1 MDVIPLCT
9 NFQKTYL
16 KTLRYFYAY
25 IFEDRIYFFG
35 DNKAPI
41 FGHTDKMI
49 HQYRYV
55 MAFTNQVSHEPI
67 RNPILAA
74 PQAAGY

>member
-1 MDVIPLCT
+1 MDVISLCT
-9 NFQKTYL
+9 NFQKSYL
-16 KTLRYFYAY
+16 KPFRYFYANV
-25 IFEDRIYFFG
+25 FEDCIYFFC

-67 RNPILAA
+67 RNPILTT